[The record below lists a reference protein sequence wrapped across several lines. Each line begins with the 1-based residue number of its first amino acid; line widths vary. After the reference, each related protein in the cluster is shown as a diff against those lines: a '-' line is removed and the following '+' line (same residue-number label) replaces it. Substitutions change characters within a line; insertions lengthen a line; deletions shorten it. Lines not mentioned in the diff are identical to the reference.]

1 MNKSLIKFF
10 LLPLCMGNIKE
21 GNVTLMVGN
30 MDRAV
35 KFYTEILGF
44 SLKERYQNEW
54 AEVSGPG
61 IRICFHPMKGT
72 KGHGS
77 VSLGFQVKNIK
88 ELATEL
94 EQKGVFVKI
103 QDEGY
108 LTLAQFNDP
117 DGTPLYFAEM
127 KK

>member
-1 MNKSLIKFF
+1 
-10 LLPLCMGNIKE
+10 MGNIKD
-21 GNVTLMVGN
+21 GNVTLMVAN

-35 KFYTEILGF
+35 KFYTEVLGF
-44 SLKERYQNEW
+44 PLKERYQNEW

-61 IRICFHPMKGT
+61 IRLCFHPMKSS

-88 ELATEL
+88 ELASDL
-94 EQKGVFVKI
+94 EKKGIIVEVK
-103 QDEGY
+103 DEGY
-108 LTLAQFNDP
+108 LTLATFYDP